1 LIAPT
6 SVPRKIAK
14 RMVAMD
20 RAFPVSQP
28 RSAPH
33 QEPEY
38 QSEQHSQEHPEH
50 HHPVPSGLVR
60 LYGLLAVLF
69 VLLPEWMADL
79 RQLSRHGHSQDQA
92 VDRDRLSVTLT
103 RSAQQSGPRAEWLL
117 PRARALLLVGV
128 GAGLVWGAN
137 QLKPLPRLPFPQA
150 GSSSQAAPSP
160 GAGVPLG
167 ELRLQASGPSW
178 VEVRSLEGESL
189 YGAILQGQVLLPLG
203 RGVKVL
209 AGRPDLVRF
218 SVAGQRPKVLGMID
232 QIAWVEV
239 PVREGSAPP

>member
-1 LIAPT
+1 
-6 SVPRKIAK
+6 
-14 RMVAMD
+14 MD

-33 QEPEY
+33 QEPE
-38 QSEQHSQEHPEH
+38 QQPQEQPEEHPH

-79 RQLSRHGHSQDQA
+79 RERSRHGQVQA
-92 VDRDRLSVTLT
+92 HGIDCDRPSLSV
-103 RSAQQSGPRAEWLL
+103 SGLAHQPSPRGQW
-117 PRARALLLVGV
+117 PVTVGRAALLVGV
-128 GAGLVWGAN
+128 GAGLVWGVN
-137 QLKPLPRLPFPQA
+137 QLRPLSQWFPPQDGPSRQA
-150 GSSSQAAPSP
+150 EPLP
-160 GAGVPLG
+160 GAGVPVG
-167 ELRLQASGPSW
+167 QLRLQSSGPSW
-178 VEVRSLEGESL
+178 VEVRSLEGETL

-209 AGRPDLVRF
+209 AGRPDLVR
-218 SVAGQRPKVLGMID
+218 VAVAHQRPKVLGRID

-239 PVREGSAPP
+239 PVSEGLARP

>member
-1 LIAPT
+1 
-6 SVPRKIAK
+6 
-14 RMVAMD
+14 MVAMD

-33 QEPEY
+33 QEPEH
-38 QSEQHSQEHPEH
+38 QSEEQPEH

-79 RQLSRHGHSQDQA
+79 RQLSRHGRSQDQA

-103 RSAQQSGPRAEWLL
+103 RSVQQSSPRAQW
-117 PRARALLLVGV
+117 PVTVGRAALLVGV

-137 QLKPLPRLPFPQA
+137 QLKTLPRLPFHQA
-150 GSSSQAAPSP
+150 GSSGQAGRSP
-160 GAGVPLG
+160 GAVVPVGQL
-167 ELRLQASGPSW
+167 LLQSSGPSW
-178 VEVRSLEGESL
+178 VEVRGLDGETL

-209 AGRPDLVRF
+209 AGRPDLVRV
-218 SVAGQRPKVLGMID
+218 SVAGERPKVLGRID

-239 PVREGSAPP
+239 PVREGLAPP

>member
-1 LIAPT
+1 
-6 SVPRKIAK
+6 
-14 RMVAMD
+14 MD

-33 QEPEY
+33 QEPE
-38 QSEQHSQEHPEH
+38 QQPQEQPEDHPH

-79 RQLSRHGHSQDQA
+79 RERSRHGQVQA
-92 VDRDRLSVTLT
+92 HEIDRDRPSLSV
-103 RSAQQSGPRAEWLL
+103 SGLAHQPSPRGQW
-117 PRARALLLVGV
+117 PVTVGRAALLVGV
-128 GAGLVWGAN
+128 GAGLVWGVN
-137 QLKPLPRLPFPQA
+137 QLSPLSQWSLSKAGPSRQA
-150 GSSSQAAPSP
+150 EPLP
-160 GAGVPLG
+160 GAGVPVG
-167 ELRLQASGPSW
+167 QLRLQSSGPSW
-178 VEVRSLEGESL
+178 VEVRSLEGETL

-209 AGRPDLVRF
+209 AGRPDLVRVA
-218 SVAGQRPKVLGMID
+218 VAGERPKVLGRID

-239 PVREGSAPP
+239 PVSEGLARP

>member
-1 LIAPT
+1 
-6 SVPRKIAK
+6 
-14 RMVAMD
+14 MD

-33 QEPEY
+33 QEPE
-38 QSEQHSQEHPEH
+38 QQPQEQPH

-79 RQLSRHGHSQDQA
+79 RERSRHGQVQA
-92 VDRDRLSVTLT
+92 HEIDCDRPSLSV
-103 RSAQQSGPRAEWLL
+103 SGLAHQPSPRGKW
-117 PRARALLLVGV
+117 PVTVGRAALLVGV

-137 QLKPLPRLPFPQA
+137 QLKSLPRLPSHQA
-150 GSSSQAAPSP
+150 GSSGQAGRLP
-160 GAGVPLG
+160 GAGVPVG
-167 ELRLQASGPSW
+167 QLRLQALGPSW
-178 VEVRSLEGESL
+178 VEVRGLNGDTL

-209 AGRPDLVRF
+209 AGRPDLVRV
-218 SVAGQRPKVLGMID
+218 SVAGERPKVLGRID

-239 PVREGSAPP
+239 PVREGLAPP

>member
-6 SVPRKIAK
+6 SVPRKIAQ

-33 QEPEY
+33 QEPEH
-38 QSEQHSQEHPEH
+38 QSEEQPEH

-79 RQLSRHGHSQDQA
+79 RQLSRHGRSQDQA

-103 RSAQQSGPRAEWLL
+103 RSVQQSSPRAQW
-117 PRARALLLVGV
+117 PVTVGRAALLVGV

-137 QLKPLPRLPFPQA
+137 QLKTLPRLPFHQA
-150 GSSSQAAPSP
+150 GSSGQAGRSP
-160 GAGVPLG
+160 GAVVPVGQL
-167 ELRLQASGPSW
+167 LLQSSGPSW
-178 VEVRSLEGESL
+178 VEVRGLDGETL

-209 AGRPDLVRF
+209 AGRPDLVRV
-218 SVAGQRPKVLGMID
+218 SVAGERPKVLGRID

-239 PVREGSAPP
+239 PVREGLAPP